1 MEKSKAEGKSW
12 VEAARMLI
20 AQRRSLQPI
29 VALPESLRPRNEAE
43 GYALQDVMKRQLID
57 AGLGPQVGHKIGCT
71 TDVMRKFLNIPTPC
85 AGNIFANGVLRKSGR
100 VSRKRFVKIG
110 IECEIAVILGSDL
123 IPDGTPFTRERVAAA
138 VSAVMPAIEIVDDR
152 YRDFA
157 ALGAPT
163 LTADD
168 FFHSGSVLGESIT
181 DWQQL
186 DLASLSG
193 ATFIDGV
200 QVGRGTG
207 ASVMGHPLN
216 ALTWLANSRAANGL
230 APLRRGEF
238 VSLGSLVETK
248 WLAAGMRT
256 HIEIEQLGTVELFVD
271 E

>member
-1 MEKSKAEGKSW
+1 MKDAKAEGRSW
-12 VEAARMLI
+12 AAAAQLLVD
-20 AQRRSLQPI
+20 QRRTLRPI
-29 VALPESLRPRNEAE
+29 EALPEALRPASEAE
-43 GYALQDVMKRQLID
+43 GYALQEALKQQLIK
-57 AGLGPQVGHKIGCT
+57 AGLGQVVGHKIGCT
-71 TDVMRKFLNIPTPC
+71 TDVMRKFLGIPNPC
-85 AGNIFANGVLRKSGR
+85 AGNIFANSVLHKSGR

-123 IPDGTPFTRERVAAA
+123 IPDDAPFTRERVAAA

-168 FFHSGSVLGESIT
+168 FFNSGSVLGEPIT
-181 DWQQL
+181 DWQRL

-248 WLAAGMRT
+248 WLNARMRT